1 MAVIGHSSGG
11 RLALTSTAD
20 FAIGISPALNKSYSE
35 QTKDIISDLRSYRV
49 RESYP
54 GINFDILEK
63 TALWQP
69 DDNKNYLIVFGT
81 RDVPEILKSCV
92 KLQDQGLPVLK
103 IDKALHNDIFLNEH
117 TFKVVVDQLSK
128 WFL

>member
-1 MAVIGHSSGG
+1 M
-11 RLALTSTAD
+11 
-20 FAIGISPALNKSYSE
+20 
-35 QTKDIISDLRSYRV
+35 
-49 RESYP
+49 
-54 GINFDILEK
+54 
-63 TALWQP
+63 WQP

-81 RDVPEILKSCV
+81 RDVPEILKLCV

-117 TFKVVVDQLSK
+117 TFRVVVDQLSK